1 MRYLIK
7 NWLTVFIYLSLIFL
21 ALALAKAD
29 YLVVPEIVSG
39 ADLLIAFLF
48 LFGGFLLNALAWKS
62 ILSGAAYP
70 IGFGQSVTSTGLAV
84 FGKYIP
90 GKLWA
95 MVGQAGIVANT
106 YNYPVSSVSGILINA
121 QLIAIWIGLI
131 LSLIGIIGFGGYD
144 PEIYVLISLLI
155 LILSVL
161 IFSRVQKV
169 IVEKLIKRFVKSEF
183 EYAASSV
190 KSISLT
196 AVFYLLAWLS
206 WCVGFYFLVIS
217 LSGFSA
223 PLFVGLGM
231 ALALTFGF
239 LAIIVPGGLG
249 VREAVLFG
257 WLTLAGVE
265 PVMATTIS
273 IACRFWFFIGELFIF
288 GLAMLLKRTN

>member
-1 MRYLIK
+1 MSYLIK
-7 NWLTVFIYLSLIFL
+7 HWLTIFVYVSLIFL
-21 ALALAKAD
+21 AIALVQAD
-29 YLVVPEIVSG
+29 YLVVPEIISG
-39 ADLLIAFLF
+39 FHLSMAFLF
-48 LFGGFLLNALAWKS
+48 LFVGFLVNALAWKS

-70 IGFGQSVTSTGLAV
+70 IGFRQSVTSTGLAV

-95 MVGQAGIVANT
+95 MVGQAGIVANK
-106 YNYPVSSVSGILINA
+106 YSYPISAISGILINA
-121 QLIAIWIGLI
+121 QLIAIWVGLI

-155 LILSVL
+155 LFLSVL
-161 IFSRVQKV
+161 IFTRLQKV
-169 IVEKLIKRFVKSEF
+169 IVEKVVRRFVKSEF

-190 KSISLT
+190 KSISIT
-196 AVFYLLAWLS
+196 AMLYLIAWLS
-206 WCVGFYFLVIS
+206 WCVGFYFLAVS
-217 LSGFSA
+217 LSGVSV
-223 PLFVGLGM
+223 PLFIGLGM

-239 LAIIVPGGLG
+239 LAIIIPGGLG

-273 IACRFWFFIGELFIF
+273 IASRLWFLIGELFIF
-288 GLAMLLKRTN
+288 GLAIILKRTS